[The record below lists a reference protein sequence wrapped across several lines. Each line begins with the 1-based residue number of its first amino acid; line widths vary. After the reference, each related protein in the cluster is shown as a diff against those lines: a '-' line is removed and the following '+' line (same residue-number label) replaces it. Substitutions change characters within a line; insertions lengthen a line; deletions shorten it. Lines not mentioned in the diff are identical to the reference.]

1 VRRPLLALCL
11 LAFAC
16 GSDVAGGGPAVHP
29 LVVGN
34 RQITVEVAASAA
46 DRSRG
51 LMERQELAFDH
62 GMLFVFPHE
71 RVLTFWMKDTPLP
84 LSIAFADA
92 GGRIVRIADL
102 EPLSAEPVSS
112 GRPARFALEMN
123 RGWFERR
130 GVFVGDAIAR
140 IPRVEVE

>member
-1 VRRPLLALCL
+1 MRRLALAL
-11 LAFAC
+11 LVFTFAC
-16 GSDVAGGGPAVHP
+16 GGRLAGDGLEVHP

-34 RQITVEVAASAA
+34 QKITVEVAATAA

-51 LMERQELAFDH
+51 LMHRESLPDDH
-62 GMLFVFPHE
+62 GMLFVFPRE

-84 LSIAFADA
+84 LSIAFADS
-92 GGRIVRIADL
+92 GGRIVRIADM
-102 EPLSAEPVSS
+102 EPLSATPVSS
-112 GRPARFALEMN
+112 GGPARFALEME

-130 GVFVGDAIAR
+130 GVLVGDSIAR